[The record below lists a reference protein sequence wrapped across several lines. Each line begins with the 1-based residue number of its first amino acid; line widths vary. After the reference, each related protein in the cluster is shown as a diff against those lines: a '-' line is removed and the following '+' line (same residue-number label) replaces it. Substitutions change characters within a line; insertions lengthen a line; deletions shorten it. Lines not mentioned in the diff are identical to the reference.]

1 MGMKRRKARPR
12 RKKARPPA
20 RRRTRAARP
29 ARKPARIRR
38 RTAPRPAAVV
48 VTSLRPAAP
57 KPGAVILPASL
68 AARGLPAGVRPLHPG
83 MQGNGPAPTI
93 RTGLNAS
100 RPSHAPGGLPGKT
113 LQGPGSLRAAP
124 GAGGAASLA
133 GRPMRRP
140 AVAARRRDVC
150 AMVLA
155 AGLGKRMLSESSK
168 LVHAVAGRPMVRHV
182 VDAAKAAG
190 MARTVVVVG
199 NQADDVR
206 RAVGE
211 GDKRIG
217 FAYQNAQLGT
227 GHAVLSAETQLVGY
241 EGDILI
247 LNGDLPALRPD
258 TLKGFVE
265 FHRASGAP
273 LSLLTAVVPDPKGYG
288 RVMRTYSGDVSRIVE
303 EADATAEERATRE
316 INCGIYCSDAQWLW
330 DPLKRARAD
339 NAQKEIYL
347 TDLVEILRRDGH
359 KVAAYRHPD
368 AEEVLG
374 VNDRRELAAA
384 VRALHRRK
392 AAALMQDGVT
402 ILDPETAY
410 IDVDVKIGPDTIL
423 EPGVMLLGATEIG
436 RGVVIGTGT
445 RIVDSIVGDGT
456 SVLPYCVIAQSK
468 IGRGCRIGPF
478 AHLRPET
485 HLDEDVRVGNF
496 VETKKTR
503 MAAGSKAN
511 HLTYLG
517 DAEIGRKANIGA
529 GTITCNYDGVSKM
542 RTIIEDDVFVGSD
555 TQLVAPVRI
564 RKGAFIGAGST
575 ITKDVPAHAL
585 AISRAEQVVKEDW
598 VKRFGPKARQK
609 GDKGKGGHSD

>member
-1 MGMKRRKARPR
+1 
-12 RKKARPPA
+12 
-20 RRRTRAARP
+20 
-29 ARKPARIRR
+29 
-38 RTAPRPAAVV
+38 V
-48 VTSLRPAAP
+48 VTSLRPLAVR
-57 KPGAVILPASL
+57 PGGSALPP
-68 AARGLPAGVRPLHPG
+68 PAGSALPV
-83 MQGNGPAPTI
+83 
-93 RTGLNAS
+93 S
-100 RPSHAPGGLPGKT
+100 RPQVVPAGAGARPAQGLS
-113 LQGPGSLRAAP
+113 SLRASSAAGAP
-124 GAGGAASLA
+124 LP
-133 GRPMRRP
+133 GRPARRA

-182 VDAAKAAG
+182 VEAAKAAG

-199 NQADDVR
+199 NQADEVR

-227 GHAVLSAETQLVGY
+227 GHAVLSAESQLLGY
-241 EGDILI
+241 EGDVLI

-258 TLKGFVE
+258 TLKNFIE

-303 EADATAEERATRE
+303 DSDATTEERTTRE
-316 INCGIYCSDAQWLW
+316 INCGIYCADATWLW

-339 NAQKEIYL
+339 NTRKEIYL

-359 KVAAYRHPD
+359 KVAAFRHPD
-368 AEEVLG
+368 PEEVLG

-392 AAALMQDGVT
+392 AAALMEGGVT

-410 IDVDVKIGPDTIL
+410 IDVDVKVGQDTVI
-423 EPGVMLLGATEIG
+423 EPGVMLRGTTEIG
-436 RGVVIGTGT
+436 RGVVIGTGS
-445 RIVDSIVGDGT
+445 RIADSVVGDGT
-456 SVLPYCVIAQSK
+456 SILPYCVIAQSR
-468 IGRGCRIGPF
+468 IGRACRIGPF

-485 HLDEDVRVGNF
+485 HLEEEVRIGNF
-496 VETKKTR
+496 VEIKKTR
-503 MAAGSKAN
+503 MAPGSKAN

-529 GTITCNYDGVSKM
+529 GTITCNFDGVSKL
-542 RTIIEDDVFVGSD
+542 RTVIEDEVFVGSD
-555 TQLVAPVRI
+555 TQLVAPVRV
-564 RKGAFIGAGST
+564 RRGAFIGAGST
-575 ITKDVPAHAL
+575 ITKDVPPYAL
-585 AISRAEQVVKEDW
+585 AVSRAEQVVKEDW
-598 VKRFGPKARQK
+598 VKRFGPRARQK
-609 GDKGKGGHSD
+609 NDKGRGGRAD